1 MITALFL
8 VALMQVSPAAQDE
21 PSAPHEQKDPAPTA
35 YDSIP
40 IIEVRSQ
47 RHTVTAAVDSSISV
61 LSSGEIDLV
70 APRHPNEILNR
81 VPGSWVSAG
90 SGQEH
95 LTAIR
100 SPVLTGAGA
109 CAAFMVLEDDVPT
122 RPSGFCNVNQLLEV
136 NLNQAA
142 WIDVLRGPGTVTYGS
157 NALNGAI
164 AVLTPG
170 PAREPYSEF
179 FLEAGSDSYYRGG
192 LALSGA
198 HAALQGNFTDSGSFR
213 DDESF
218 RHGLLNA
225 QVTHTAGKVSMRTSF
240 AFAQLDQDTAGY
252 ILGRNAYR
260 DESLRTQNL
269 NPEAYRKAWATRLS
283 SRWNWLTG
291 SGNEVEL
298 IPYAR
303 SSRMEFLQHF
313 LPGKPLEENGQNSAG
328 VLLSWSDENNLSA
341 GLDLEWAEGDLT
353 EFQENP
359 LESGS
364 DFLNETRPQGLHYD
378 YSVKAITFAGWLQWQ
393 HELQTGLQLT
403 AGIRAEHLLYDY
415 NNLMLDG
422 NTRDDGTE
430 CGFGGCLYTRPAD
443 RRDHFTNLS
452 PELGLSFDL
461 TDQQMLYLRAARGY
475 RAPHATELY
484 RLQNGQTVADLES
497 ETLDSL
503 EVGLK
508 GFTDGLAY
516 ELTAYLMRKRHF
528 IFRDANGFNI
538 SNGKTRH
545 LGLESQLNWQ
555 VTDAL
560 AFNANLSWAQHEY
573 DFNRDLGGSEVILR
587 GNEID
592 TAPAWLGGLRLEWQ
606 GTPGRA
612 LEAEWVYQ
620 GGYYLDAANA
630 HRYPGHSLL
639 NLRGW
644 IAFGNDRQQASL
656 RLTNVLDIRY
666 ADRADFAFG
675 AYRYFPGAGRR
686 ISLEWTYMR

>member
-8 VALMQVSPAAQDE
+8 AALMQVSPAAQDE
-21 PSAPHEQKDPAPTA
+21 PSASHEQKDPAPTA

-40 IIEVRSQ
+40 VIEVRSQ

-81 VPGSWVSAG
+81 VPGAWVSAG

-136 NLNQAA
+136 NLAQAA

-170 PAREPYSEF
+170 PASEPYSEF

-252 ILGRNAYR
+252 IPGRNAYR
-260 DESLRTQNL
+260 DENLRTQNL
-269 NPEAYRKAWATRLS
+269 NPEAYRKARAIRLS

-328 VLLSWSDENNLSA
+328 MLLSWSNEHDLSA

-353 EFQENP
+353 EFQESP

-364 DFLNETRPQGLHYD
+364 NFLRETRPAGLHYD

-403 AGIRAEHLLYDY
+403 AGIRAEHLIYDY
-415 NNLMLDG
+415 NNLMPDG

-452 PELGLSFDL
+452 PELGLSFNL

-475 RAPHATELY
+475 RAPQATELY
-484 RLQNGQTVADLES
+484 RLQSGQTVADLES
-497 ETLDSL
+497 ETLDSV

-508 GFTDGLAY
+508 GLTDRLAY

-538 SNGKTRH
+538 SDGKTRH

-560 AFNANLSWAQHEY
+560 AFNANLSWARHEY

-592 TAPAWLGGLRLEWQ
+592 TAPAWLGGLQLEWR
-606 GTPGRA
+606 GVPGRA

-639 NLRGW
+639 NLRGS
-644 IAFGNDRQQASL
+644 IVFGNHRHQASL
-656 RLTNVLDIRY
+656 RLTNLLDIRY
-666 ADRADFAFG
+666 AERADFAFG

-686 ISLEWTYMR
+686 ISLEWKYMR